1 MKCVLLIVLLS
12 IALCMAAPADNVQ
25 IVKLESQV
33 LADGYNY
40 AYETSDGSKQEQ
52 QATLKKLG
60 PEEDALQVTGSYTYV
75 GDDGQTYTVTYTAN
89 ENGFQP
95 QGAHIPHV

>member
-1 MKCVLLIVLLS
+1 MKCVLLIVFVS

-33 LADGYNY
+33 LPDGYSY

-60 PEEDALQVTGSYTYV
+60 PEEEALQVTGSYSYV

-95 QGAHIPHV
+95 QGEHIPHV

>member
-1 MKCVLLIVLLS
+1 MKCVLLIVFLS
-12 IALCMAAPADNVQ
+12 IALCMAAPAEEVQ
-25 IVKLESQV
+25 IVKQESQV
-33 LADGYNY
+33 LSDGYNF

-52 QATLKKLG
+52 QATLKKIA
-60 PEEDALQVTGSYTYV
+60 PEEDALQVTGSYSYL

-95 QGAHIPHV
+95 QGAHIPHI